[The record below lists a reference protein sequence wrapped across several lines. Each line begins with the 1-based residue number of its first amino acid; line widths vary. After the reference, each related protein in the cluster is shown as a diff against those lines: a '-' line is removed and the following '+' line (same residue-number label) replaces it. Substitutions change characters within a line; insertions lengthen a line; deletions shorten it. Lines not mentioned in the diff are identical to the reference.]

1 MPSYHGRW
9 LIPPAPWPPSRL
21 SALHGIPNAASF
33 VHYHCLPR
41 FVPTPLLP
49 RAQGKK
55 LVFFDFKVKANWEGQ
70 LVDGDG
76 NVLGSG
82 DGEVAIPELDQD
94 NAGTTADGGDA
105 DYELKVTAA
114 DDGGAK
120 DKQLAALFSKH
131 GLKDFKRKVAVFVT
145 ELRARG

>member
-1 MPSYHGRW
+1 
-9 LIPPAPWPPSRL
+9 
-21 SALHGIPNAASF
+21 
-33 VHYHCLPR
+33 
-41 FVPTPLLP
+41 
-49 RAQGKK
+49 
-55 LVFFDFKVKANWEGQ
+55 VKANWEGQ

-82 DGEVAIPELDQD
+82 DGEVSIPELDQD

-131 GLKDFKRKVAVFVT
+131 GLKDFKRKVAAFVT